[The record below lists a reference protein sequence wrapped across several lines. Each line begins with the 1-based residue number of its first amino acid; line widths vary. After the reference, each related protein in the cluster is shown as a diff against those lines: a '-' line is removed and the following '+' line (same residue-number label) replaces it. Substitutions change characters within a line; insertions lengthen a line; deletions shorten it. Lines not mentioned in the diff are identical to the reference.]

1 MITFRYLM
9 SWVSKPNK
17 KAVYY
22 FNIYDTELKTLVCRI
37 DRKDELKMNMIYHI
51 KADK

>member
-1 MITFRYLM
+1 MITYRYLM
-9 SWVSKPNK
+9 SWISKPNK

-22 FNIYDTELKTLVCRI
+22 FNIYDTKLKTLVCRI
-37 DRKDELKMNMIYHI
+37 DRNDELKMNMIYHI